1 MDRARKSKDGK
12 NDFARIPDSQMDTF
26 RRMVG
31 DAENPVMIDPS
42 KLHLASKVRVKSGR
56 FAGMEG
62 HLYREPN
69 GSTSIAIVVDFLGCA
84 KTEYPIEML
93 ELVE

>member
-42 KLHLASKVRVKSGR
+42 KLNLARKVRVTSGR
-56 FAGMEG
+56 YVGMEG

-69 GSTSIAIVVDFLGCA
+69 GSTSIAIVVDFLG
-84 KTEYPIEML
+84 
-93 ELVE
+93 